1 MTSPADERRV
11 VVGVD
16 GSQPSRLALQ
26 WAQFMA
32 HALTATVDAVRVWEI
47 SAVEATEWSDDWD
60 PEKEAVAAL
69 HTTIAEVLGSPPA
82 RQVVAAAGGV
92 ALDAVSLEVGGHAP
106 LARRPDHPR
115 SLVPPRRRAGN

>member
-16 GSQPSRLALQ
+16 GSEPSRLALQ

-60 PEKEAVAAL
+60 PEKEAGAAL
-69 HTTIAEVLGSPPA
+69 HTTVTEVLGSPPS
-82 RQVVAAAGGV
+82 RAAARDNAPGQRRNPLLFSSGSARMSWNAKLYVLGV
-92 ALDAVSLEVGGHAP
+92 SKS
-106 LARRPDHPR
+106 R
-115 SLVPPRRRAGN
+115 